1 MISRRVIRIKVLQIL
16 YSYSLS
22 KGQALSAAESEL
34 FFSFQKTYELYHYL
48 LLLLVDVSHYART
61 RIEHNMQK
69 HVPSHEDLN
78 PNRKFIENK
87 VIGLIEQNAALQA
100 FVQSNKLS
108 WANYP
113 ELIRGV
119 YNDLLA
125 SEAYKTY
132 MESSERSMTED
143 MNFFEQY
150 LYEVIGES
158 ELLYQILEEQS
169 IYWNDDLEFV
179 ISMIFKTVS
188 KFDTKQP
195 ASNKLLPLFKNND
208 DINFAKQLFRKS
220 VVHYDEYR
228 SMIEKFTQNWDI
240 ERIAFT
246 DFVIMVMAIAE
257 TLEFD
262 SIPTKVSLNEYI
274 EISKFYSTE
283 KSSTFINGI
292 LDKVVQYLKKENR
305 LVKAGRGLIG
315 EEL

>member
-16 YSYSLS
+16 YSFSLS
-22 KGQALSAAESEL
+22 KGQALNTAESEL

-48 LLLLVDVSHYART
+48 FLLLVDVSHYART
-61 RIEHNMQK
+61 KIEHNMQK
-69 HVPSHEDLN
+69 HVPSPEDLN

-87 VIGLIEQNAALQA
+87 VINLIENNAALNA
-100 FVQSNKLS
+100 FIASNKLS

-113 ELIRGV
+113 ELIRSI
-119 YNDLLA
+119 YNDLVA
-125 SEAYKTY
+125 SESYKTY
-132 MESSERSMTED
+132 MESPERSMAED
-143 MNFFEQY
+143 MTFFEQY

-179 ISMIFKTVS
+179 ISMIFKT
-188 KFDTKQP
+188 
-195 ASNKLLPLFKNND
+195 ASRFEVRYGSGNKLMPLFKNND
-208 DINFAKQLFRKS
+208 DVNFAKQLFRKS

-228 SMIEKFTQNWDI
+228 ALIEKFTQNWDI

-292 LDKVVQYLKKENR
+292 LDKVIQFLKKENR